1 MIRKALILFL
11 IGATPISGMRAQDML
26 PSTSVA
32 TPWVINPALL
42 TAGQLQHRAGVFHRQ
57 QWQNED
63 LWFGPSSAFSS
74 IGAYTDAAFLE
85 DRLPQ
90 AGGSSRGGFN
100 RSRLAI
106 GLGAWNDYTTA
117 RTLSLTRVGGS
128 LAYQQALSARHELA
142 AGFSMQLFQKRLDT
156 RGLIFEDMVGQDGV
170 IPGLPSN
177 DQFVDAR
184 SSLDL
189 AAGLAWRG
197 RFLGQGR
204 IPGTDKLRMEAGV
217 AWFHLNRPSVSFTG
231 EREPIAIRTTAHWSA
246 KYEPSQLL
254 IVIPRVLYAHNGP
267 NANHMIQYGA
277 YLGTRVEPA
286 VLYAGVLHTANQG
299 IAYQLATE
307 YRNTFIGFALE
318 TAQGSIGTATSGL
331 QTFEVSVVH
340 YWRRKGKGQT
350 DCPTF

>member
-1 MIRKALILFL
+1 
-11 IGATPISGMRAQDML
+11 
-26 PSTSVA
+26 
-32 TPWVINPALL
+32 
-42 TAGQLQHRAGVFHRQ
+42 
-57 QWQNED
+57 
-63 LWFGPSSAFSS
+63 
-74 IGAYTDAAFLE
+74 
-85 DRLPQ
+85 
-90 AGGSSRGGFN
+90 
-100 RSRLAI
+100 
-106 GLGAWNDYTTA
+106 
-117 RTLSLTRVGGS
+117 
-128 LAYQQALSARHELA
+128 
-142 AGFSMQLFQKRLDT
+142 MQLFQKRLDT

-170 IPGLPSN
+170 VPGLPSN